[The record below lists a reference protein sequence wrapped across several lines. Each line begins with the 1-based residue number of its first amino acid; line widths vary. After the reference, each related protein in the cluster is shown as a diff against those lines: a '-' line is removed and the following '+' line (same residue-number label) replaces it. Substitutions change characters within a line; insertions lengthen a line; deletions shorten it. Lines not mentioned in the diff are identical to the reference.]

1 MKKINLKILKI
12 LIFLSIFVL
21 FSNFAY
27 ACWFWCYD
35 SDNGQQ
41 YSIKGDIYCEYTLQD
56 SDSCIGDYI
65 KEYYCDGKTIKAV
78 IQSCSDFDFYGDW
91 SDPYCDGNVLKRKRP
106 FYDYYCS
113 DGACKSRTTYDY
125 ELIETC
131 QYGCDNGR
139 CNPSPSCDRTDTS
152 CGNYPNCQNCNNKD
166 DWYDV
171 GSPYSCCNGDNTGT
185 CTCQKIEYRD
195 YYCSGTSCSYT
206 VTGTT
211 TKYSN
216 CNLCGTKDCD
226 NLNYYYQTGTESP
239 TSIETCYYRDYQDCT
254 KKCSSGSCHDCSCTS
269 FQNKEQY
276 QCGICK
282 YISPSSCDGSTKG
295 SCSNYPKGTSC
306 GTNKEC
312 DGNGNCITILVCGDG
327 SCNGNEDKWSCP
339 QDCGEPCAANQCKE
353 ESEKKCYNIGEITP
367 DGKGYCAGHITAWW
381 VYCPEAGSCNQ
392 QGNPLI
398 GIPYSYCTNDD
409 NDWRWRQCKYGC
421 DNGKCINCQ
430 DECDPAFY
438 PKCDGNDILQCVTD
452 PITGCLVIT
461 RSTCKCGCDPY
472 LKACIPE
479 SQPKWKCEGKK
490 KVHYD
495 ECGNKDQEITCSYEC
510 KDGECI
516 SDPCEGK
523 PTCDSPG
530 TERCNGNIHEICE
543 QDEQGC
549 YVWEKVEVCEFGCQN
564 NACFSCDIDYCSS
577 HSDVCC
583 NREEVC
589 KQDDICNINCLDYK
603 DPDCG
608 PDCTDECSLGEKQCN
623 GNYLEECGDYDED
636 ECLEF
641 GNPQYC
647 EHGCY
652 NGSCFQ
658 IANFTLKGLGT
669 LDVMKSLLRGSAI
682 YVDKKIT
689 LIENSLNEV
698 IEEIMV
704 DAINA
709 MYSRLNSRSN
719 STDRISNLIIDIASE
734 IGFVFSKYADEFSLE
749 GGGFRENGFV
759 DSVDKIIFPELND
772 IKNEIIKI
780 DVPESADE
788 FEFVQDLETK
798 FKFYEM
804 KINEHYDFIEDAWWL
819 HTQAEIIQDSL
830 FLGGYIALILYSET
844 VSFAFPEVIDFIY
857 NLADYGYASIFGA
870 NFAGVLF
877 NAQMLMTEDV
887 LSFAHELKED
897 VNYVDLKIENQE
909 EFPSI
914 KVSVDGNKGIKITNT
929 FDKPLMIK
937 ILWLPEVFMNRYC
950 DETFHSKV
958 YKTEFS
964 SILEAT
970 LEPGEDYLALIAPS
984 YEDYIKKIFYPSF
997 PENLSDYCIFSFE
1010 GAQCDYKNL
1019 KIYAEGP
1026 VYIFYSEEDGA
1037 KAMKTTNFKKLYER
1051 FDCADGPDCT
1061 DECSLGEKQ
1070 CNGNYLEECGDYDED
1085 ECLEFG
1091 NPQYCE
1097 HGCSNNACNSPPSN
1111 PGEVIFRDAVW
1122 DNDKLTLNQHTWSNI
1137 PEKSFYAYQPK
1148 EDTQLNYC
1156 DRDEEEC
1163 RPLWKIYMKEMGVD
1177 GELGW
1182 YRSCNQ
1188 HGKCKRG
1195 ICADDLDCE
1204 GTNKCIECNGGDYL
1218 YTDENGCKHY
1228 DTREYKTGWKCVL
1241 DTSDGGHPIVFWC
1254 MCNGNEVSVGSWCDN
1269 DDGETYNTKWV
1280 YTTEQI
1286 SGEEDCGGLDCG
1298 AVLESYGFNYESGCD
1313 CCHYP
1318 NEFNYRQYYKEKL
1331 STEDMNA
1338 LFKHTRCWIRGEQVR
1353 YNGND
1358 FIINYSVEGIPIVHN
1373 NHLAC
1378 LIRYQ
1383 DWQEQVKDDNGNV
1396 ANQIGPDSK
1405 VLFNFSVIP
1414 KVCNPDDKICKGN
1427 ELMQCNLDGTDFE
1440 LIEEC
1445 AFGCENGECLSNP
1458 GINNTAPILEA
1469 IPPINITEGELIRL
1483 IVKATDA
1490 ENDTLLFK
1498 IGYTNITAAAN
1509 ITQIPVICDAIGI
1522 RSEGWYDANSNE
1534 LIEYDFCKGKQASLF
1549 EYQTKQGDAGNY
1561 TVIITASDGELEDSQ
1576 EVFIVINKAPVCFPY
1591 WQCSDWSSCSN
1602 GKQTRTCID
1611 VNDCNTTE
1619 GKPSELRTCTVQ
1631 KKSGGGGGG
1640 GSSRRKNKTTTANI
1654 LKEQNHEKITST
1666 TPKPKNTLSTT
1677 SSLPSETE
1685 LTTKLGETIKF
1696 SSRNSNAD
1704 SYKWYVDDA
1713 LVSESSSFDYTAQK
1727 PGKHKILLVVK
1738 GKGVQISRK
1747 WTVEVL
1753 ETNTK
1758 GDAVKTTKTATKTE
1772 AREDTTSFYG
1782 NTSIITKIFNFFKKI
1797 FFIFKIN

>member
-312 DGNGNCITILVCGDG
+312 DGNGNCITIPVCGDG
-327 SCNGNEDKWSCP
+327 KCNGNEDKWSCP

-409 NDWRWRQCKYGC
+409 NDWRWRQCDYGC

-438 PKCDGNDILQCVTD
+438 PKCDGNDTLQCVTD

-549 YVWEKVEVCEFGCQN
+549 RVWKKVEDCPLGCRGDGFCNECWPPGDKQCKGNKLQECQQSNFGNYKWHTTEICEFGCQN

-603 DPDCG
+603 DPDC
-608 PDCTDECSLGEKQCN
+608 
-623 GNYLEECGDYDED
+623 
-636 ECLEF
+636 
-641 GNPQYC
+641 
-647 EHGCY
+647 
-652 NGSCFQ
+652 
-658 IANFTLKGLGT
+658 
-669 LDVMKSLLRGSAI
+669 
-682 YVDKKIT
+682 
-689 LIENSLNEV
+689 
-698 IEEIMV
+698 
-704 DAINA
+704 
-709 MYSRLNSRSN
+709 
-719 STDRISNLIIDIASE
+719 
-734 IGFVFSKYADEFSLE
+734 
-749 GGGFRENGFV
+749 
-759 DSVDKIIFPELND
+759 
-772 IKNEIIKI
+772 
-780 DVPESADE
+780 
-788 FEFVQDLETK
+788 
-798 FKFYEM
+798 
-804 KINEHYDFIEDAWWL
+804 
-819 HTQAEIIQDSL
+819 
-830 FLGGYIALILYSET
+830 
-844 VSFAFPEVIDFIY
+844 
-857 NLADYGYASIFGA
+857 
-870 NFAGVLF
+870 
-877 NAQMLMTEDV
+877 
-887 LSFAHELKED
+887 
-897 VNYVDLKIENQE
+897 
-909 EFPSI
+909 
-914 KVSVDGNKGIKITNT
+914 
-929 FDKPLMIK
+929 
-937 ILWLPEVFMNRYC
+937 
-950 DETFHSKV
+950 
-958 YKTEFS
+958 
-964 SILEAT
+964 
-970 LEPGEDYLALIAPS
+970 
-984 YEDYIKKIFYPSF
+984 
-997 PENLSDYCIFSFE
+997 
-1010 GAQCDYKNL
+1010 
-1019 KIYAEGP
+1019 
-1026 VYIFYSEEDGA
+1026 
-1037 KAMKTTNFKKLYER
+1037 
-1051 FDCADGPDCT
+1051 GPDCT

-1797 FFIFKIN
+1797 FLYLK